1 MERQFSAQTLE
12 AAYELAAKALGTS
25 VINLE
30 VTVVQKPKAGF
41 FGLFRKDAIIIA
53 SVPKEQKSSRKKHEN
68 SYKTKKLDI
77 QDISEQITTTAPSED
92 IKLDSIPEYK
102 HTDTTSDNF
111 YKKNKKQKD
120 CKLVIKQDPEVIIAE
135 VREKINSLFAD
146 ICFEIDDIDVSL
158 YDSET
163 IYIEFKGKDAP
174 LLIGKEGYRYKALS
188 YILFNWINEKYSM
201 MVRLEIAEFLKNQE
215 EAISNYLIPVIE
227 DIEQKGMAKTKPL
240 DGVLVHIALA
250 QLREKFPNKYVAI
263 KTNIKGDKYVLVN
276 EYRD

>member
-1 MERQFSAQTLE
+1 MDRQFSAQTLE
-12 AAYELAAKALGTS
+12 AAYELAAKALDTS

-30 VTVVQKPKAGF
+30 VTVVQKPRGGF

-53 SVPKEQKSSRKKHEN
+53 STTKTTTHSQQNNEK

-77 QDISEQITTTAPSED
+77 QDISEQINTAPEVEE
-92 IKLDSIPEYK
+92 KLDSIPKYK
-102 HTDTTSDNF
+102 HKDTTSDNF
-111 YKKNKKQKD
+111 YKKSQDQRD
-120 CKLVIKQDPEVIIAE
+120 CKLVIKQDPEIIIQE
-135 VREKINSLFAD
+135 IKDKINSLFSNT
-146 ICFEIDDIDVSL
+146 CFDIDDIDVSI

-163 IYIEFKGKDAP
+163 IYIEFKGNDAP

-201 MVRLEIAEFLKNQE
+201 MIRLEIAEFLKKQE
-215 EAISNYLIPVIE
+215 ESISNYLLPVIE
-227 DIEQKGMAKTKPL
+227 DIEQNGMAKTKPL
-240 DGVLVHIALA
+240 DGVLVHIALS